1 MEITEIIIL
10 ILVLL
15 IIWLGVKLG
24 QASKEKKKINSEN
37 RKLIADNAL
46 LETEQLKFQMQ
57 PHTLNN
63 ILANLKVT
71 ANKLNKGM
79 DSLSETLDYILYK
92 GNNHLVSV
100 QDELDFISKYLS
112 LNDLFISEIDS
123 IKSDF
128 SHVNK
133 NSKFYT
139 KSCIPHLI
147 TAYFIENAFKHGD
160 IKHPEFLNIQVK
172 LSDSNFN
179 IIVINKTTL
188 SLSKPKGGIGL
199 SNMKKRLE
207 LLLDN
212 NFEVKTIAYENE
224 YHSSLTIFFKNG
236 KA

>member
-15 IIWLGVKLG
+15 IIWLGVKLS

-128 SHVNK
+128 SQVNK

-172 LSDSNFN
+172 LSESNFN

>member
-15 IIWLGVKLG
+15 IIWLGIKLG

-128 SHVNK
+128 SQVNK
-133 NSKFYT
+133 NSKYYT

-188 SLSKPKGGIGL
+188 SASKPKGGIGL

-212 NFEVKTIAYENE
+212 NFEVKTSAYENE

>member
-128 SHVNK
+128 SQVNK
-133 NSKFYT
+133 NSKYYT

>member
-128 SHVNK
+128 SQVNK